1 MKIELSTHSGFCM
14 GVKNAVLRIVNELNT
29 TGDEIYVHGPI
40 IHNPQTIS
48 ILESRGLVTVKE
60 ADSLEGKTVAIRT
73 HGIPHEKLVEIRKSA
88 SRLMNLTCPRVA
100 NVQAIIKKHSRQG
113 YYTVITGD
121 NDHAEV
127 IGLMSYASS
136 GVCVISSPDD
146 VRKVPDSAKYIA
158 VSQTTFDREL
168 FSSIIE
174 KLKDRMGDRLLVFN
188 TICSSTHSRQ
198 EDVANALRRGIDVL
212 VVVGGKNSANTRRL
226 AELGSE
232 AGIRTFHVETAEEL
246 KENDFMKNDRV
257 FVTAGASTPGWII
270 NNVLEQLYYIQYRH
284 GSILMNVLKKT
295 LDFAVRTN
303 TLSSLAAFFMAL
315 LAPVFT
321 GAEKNYSLA
330 AVASLYIF
338 SMYTFNNCFTLPFLR
353 ESNPYKHNLYS
364 RYRKP
369 LLLLAILFLIF
380 SAILTATHGPAVLTI
395 FGISSILGILYSTK
409 SVKSLVHSTGI
420 SILKKLYSS
429 KTVATTFGWVII
441 TTLMPLVA
449 SDADITAM
457 IALSLPVFSFI
468 FLRNILIDI
477 IALQGDLI
485 LGRETLPILAG
496 TEKTKWLAAIL
507 TVASIAAF
515 FPLALLLNNSEYILL
530 VLAHAYYIVLLF
542 SIVRLEYLA
551 ALKYE
556 LLVDLNLVFFIG
568 VYWIS
573 S

>member
-1 MKIELSTHSGFCM
+1 M
-14 GVKNAVLRIVNELNT
+14 GVKNAILRIVNEMNT
-29 TGDEIYVHGPI
+29 TGNEIYVHGPI

-48 ILESRGLVTVKE
+48 ILESRGLVTVKGDE
-60 ADSLEGKTVAIRT
+60 PLDGKTVAIRT
-73 HGIPHEKLVEIRKSA
+73 HGIPHERLLEIRKYSG
-88 SRLMNLTCPRVA
+88 RLINLTCPRVA

-121 NDHAEV
+121 VDHAEV
-127 IGLMSYASS
+127 IGLKSYASS
-136 GVCVISSPDD
+136 GVSVISSPDD
-146 VRKVPDSAKYIA
+146 VRTVPAAEKYIA

-174 KLKDRMGDRLLVFN
+174 KLKHRMGNRLLVFN

-198 EDVANALRRGIDVL
+198 EDVANALKRGIDVL

-232 AGIRTFHVETAEEL
+232 GGIRTFHVETSEEL
-246 KENDFMKNDRV
+246 NEKDFRKQDRV

-270 NNVLEQLYYIQYRH
+270 NNVLEKLYYIQYRQ
-284 GSILMNVLKKT
+284 GSTLVNFLKKT
-295 LDFAVRTN
+295 FEFAVRTN
-303 TLSSLAAFFMAL
+303 TLSSMAAFFMAL
-315 LAPVFT
+315 LAPVFV
-321 GAEKNYSLA
+321 GAAPDYRLA
-330 AVASLYIF
+330 AVSSLYIF

-353 ESNPYKHNLYS
+353 ESNPYKHSLYS
-364 RYRKP
+364 RYRNP
-369 LLLLAILFLIF
+369 LLILALLFLII
-380 SAILTATHGPAVLTI
+380 SAALAATRGQAVITV
-395 FGISSILGILYSTK
+395 FGISSILGILYSIK
-409 SVKSLVHSTGI
+409 PVKSLVYDIGI
-420 SILKKLYSS
+420 SALKKLYNS
-429 KTVATTFGWVII
+429 KTVATAFGWVII
-441 TTLMPLVA
+441 TTLMPLIA
-449 SDADITAM
+449 ADADVIEM

-496 TEKTKWLAAIL
+496 TEKTKWLTTAI
-507 TVASIAAF
+507 TIVSIATF
-515 FPLALLLNNSEYILL
+515 LPLALMTNNSEYILL
-530 VLAHAYYIVLLF
+530 VLSHAYYLTLLF
-542 SIVRLEYLA
+542 NIVRLEYLA

-568 VYWIS
+568 AYWIS